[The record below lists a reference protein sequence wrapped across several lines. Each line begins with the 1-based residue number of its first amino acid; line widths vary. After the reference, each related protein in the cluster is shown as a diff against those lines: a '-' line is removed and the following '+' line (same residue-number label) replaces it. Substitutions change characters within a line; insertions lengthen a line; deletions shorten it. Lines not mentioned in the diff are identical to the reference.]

1 MKISREN
8 TDTAVLTEVGK
19 RLTRVRLNHNLTQEE
34 LAKTAGVS
42 KRTIERLET
51 GRSVQLSNLVR
62 AFRALHLTDNLDQM
76 VPQVTESPMAKLKLQ
91 KSERQR
97 ASSHKPSPRSSGTWA
112 WADKK

>member
-1 MKISREN
+1 MKIDREN
-8 TDTAVLTEVGK
+8 TDMAILTEVGK

-34 LAKTAGVS
+34 LARTAGVS

-51 GRSVQLSNLVR
+51 GRSVQLANLVR
-62 AFRALHLTDNLDQM
+62 AFRALNLTDNLDRM
-76 VPQVTESPMAKLKLQ
+76 VPQVTGSPLAKLKLQ

-97 ASSHKPSPRSSGTWA
+97 ASSHKASPPSPGAWA